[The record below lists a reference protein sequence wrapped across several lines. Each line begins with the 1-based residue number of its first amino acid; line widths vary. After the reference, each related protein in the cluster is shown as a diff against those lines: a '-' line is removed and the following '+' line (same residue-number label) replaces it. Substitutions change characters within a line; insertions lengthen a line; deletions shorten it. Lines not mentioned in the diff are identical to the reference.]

1 MANLSEVVAW
11 ESGIHQLEES
21 ERAKAG
27 AGGILNVQATQL
39 GNRTLFLKN
48 QLDSY
53 NQLIKS
59 GELPFSTEEDVRA
72 AIAAGKIPE
81 GALFSV
87 RSQDSRVW
95 VEEFTNTGGEPVAT
109 GKKILDGRSVSITVF
124 PTADDP
130 DGTLAG
136 LEATFTGQTFRVA
149 FSGEDEKECLYRN
162 DNGTATLI
170 TQTTGQAQVNAI
182 NELLFTESELTP
194 LAFLSDAAG
203 NNFGV
208 FLSDGSF
215 HLIGMSGSL
224 QEQYAFTHSADIRDA
239 VSKAPLIEGISELI
253 SDEAGSALAM
263 FKTSE
268 GGMFFACSPDGGLFL
283 PGMIGALQDQYAI
296 RAAGA
301 IRSGIGS
308 IEGISEVVGSDS
320 SSVLSVFRDAQGVPF
335 MSVSPD
341 GGVFLRGITG
351 ALQDLYAVQSAG
363 DIKAGIAGIG
373 AVQASLEAMKPVLID
388 RLFYGMNRNGE
399 LVSQAVRIGRVT
411 RRQKTGYNLNSW
423 PQGKLCID
431 GNGRIYCG
439 YNSAPSH
446 GGKGTVPVLTYSD
459 DDGVSWSE
467 PVYVVTGENY
477 ARGTDWWSLGI
488 DGDNHL
494 WGIVRSRG
502 ATNQVG
508 VTFYNLYKSTDGG
521 ATWVK
526 VGEISAVT
534 QTINDI
540 EYVPELFHDM
550 CFVPTTGRMITG
562 YHFANSSRVG
572 FMSFDISDPLN
583 TIVTQDVIA
592 HGDYSTTVYC
602 EPTIAVEYNRN
613 SEGTIYG
620 GLRTQTTGNPSQ
632 LYFMNT
638 DLTGFTRFNA
648 PESVQYSPMA
658 IRRINGQFV
667 LLTIERYNTG
677 AMNLWF
683 GTPTDFY
690 SQASGNFWKLPIGKI
705 VDETTT
711 GASNVGVQDM
721 EIYGDHLYFAWSN
734 ETQNTYADT
743 YIGKMNIVNPAS
755 LLNNDYLEG
764 L

>member
-1 MANLSEVVAW
+1 VSTIIEKKQWENGVSLLRRSDKVEGGVGGKANEQAQQLANRTQYLKD
-11 ESGIHQLEES
+11 QLE
-21 ERAKAG
+21 
-27 AGGILNVQATQL
+27 
-39 GNRTLFLKN
+39 
-48 QLDSY
+48 SY

-59 GELPFSTEEDVRA
+59 GEIPFSTEDEA
-72 AIAAGKIPE
+72 KSAITAGKIPE
-81 GALFSV
+81 GARFSV

-95 VEEFTNTGGEPVAT
+95 VEEFTNTGGKPVAT
-109 GKKILDGRSVSITVF
+109 GKKILDGRSVSVTVF
-124 PTADDP
+124 PGEGDP

-162 DNGTATLI
+162 DNGIATLI

-182 NELLFTESELTP
+182 NELLFTESALTP

-215 HLIGMSGSL
+215 HLVGMSGSL
-224 QEQYAFTHSADIRDA
+224 Q
-239 VSKAPLIEGISELI
+239 
-253 SDEAGSALAM
+253 
-263 FKTSE
+263 
-268 GGMFFACSPDGGLFL
+268 
-283 PGMIGALQDQYAI
+283 DQYAI
-296 RAAGA
+296 KYAGKV
-301 IRSGIGS
+301 RSGIES
-308 IEGISEVVGSDS
+308 VEGIAEVVGADNS
-320 SSVLSVFRDAQGVPF
+320 SMLSVFHDASGNPF
-335 MSVSPD
+335 LSVAPD
-341 GGVFLRGITG
+341 GGVYLPGMTK
-351 ALQDLYAVQSAG
+351 ALQDIYAVSSEG
-363 DIKAGIAGIG
+363 EIKAGIAGIG
-373 AVQASLEAMKPVLID
+373 SVQKSFEAMKPVLID
-388 RLFYGMNRNGE
+388 RLFYGMNRDGE

-439 YNSAPSH
+439 YNSAPAH
-446 GGKGTVPVLTYSD
+446 GGKGTVPVITYSD

-477 ARGTDWWSLGI
+477 ARGTDWWSLGV
-488 DGDNHL
+488 DSDNYL

-521 ATWVK
+521 ASWAK

-534 QTINDI
+534 QTINDV

-592 HGDYSTTVYC
+592 HGEYSTTVYC
-602 EPTIAVEYNRN
+602 EPTIAVEYSRN
-613 SEGTIYG
+613 QTGTVYG
-620 GLRTQTTGNPSQ
+620 GIRTQTNAYPSQ
-632 LYFMNT
+632 LYFMNP
-638 DLTGFTRFNA
+638 DLTGFTRFDA

-658 IRRINGQFV
+658 IRRINGQFI
-667 LLTIERYNTG
+667 LLTVERYNTG

-690 SQASGNFWKLPIGKI
+690 SKTASNFWKMPIGKI
-705 VDETTT
+705 VKETIT

-721 EIYGDHLYFAWSN
+721 EIYGDNLYFAWSH

-743 YIGKMNIVNPAS
+743 YIGKMNIVSPAS
-755 LLNNDYLEG
+755 LMNYDYLEG